1 MFKFLANKGAA
12 AVCRHVGGRCAAL
25 PAWRVE
31 THAGKASIASASQKG
46 ANAAWLA
53 SAVKGG

>member
-1 MFKFLANKGAA
+1 MYAD
-12 AVCRHVGGRCAAL
+12 VEAAL
-25 PAWRVE
+25 PDWRVE
-31 THAGKASIASASQKG
+31 THAGKASIASAPPLFC